1 MGLLGLN
8 LKLVSSSLVWAAA
21 GIAVLQVLIVLLL
34 EPWQIVEKTE
44 LLHIERIYEY
54 MFPLVAIFV
63 MSQLFAEELEPE
75 VSGWL
80 MSLPFRSWKLLL
92 YRYLLGMGMLA
103 VLYLAGIM
111 IIHYSVLP
119 IPLQTFTYHVL
130 PPALWL
136 GHLAMLSSLIGRS
149 DVIGLGVPMFYW
161 VLETLTT
168 GIMTGEL
175 YLFSDGFQEE
185 SAALVWNRNM
195 LLALCAMALILSL
208 LVFARRSYYIRR

>member
-8 LKLVSSSLVWAAA
+8 LRLVSSPLVWAAA
-21 GIAVLQVLIVLLL
+21 GIAVLQVLTVLLL
-34 EPWQIVEKTE
+34 EPWQIVEKAE
-44 LLHIERIYEY
+44 LFHIERIYEY

-75 VSGWL
+75 VSRWL

-103 VLYLAGIM
+103 VLYLTGIL

-119 IPLQTFTYHVL
+119 ISFHTFTYHVL

-175 YLFSDGFQEE
+175 YLFSGGFQEG
-185 SAALVWNRNM
+185 AALVWNRNM
-195 LLALCAMALILSL
+195 LLALCAMALTLSL